1 MKQFTLIVGAIGAI
15 GLLLLSYVSFR
26 SIQTLDSI
34 NDRLNRANVEYQFVL
49 SQDSITVFDN
59 NRLVGTVRL
68 EGQLDSLMVA
78 DNE

>member
-1 MKQFTLIVGAIGAI
+1 MKQFTLILGAIV
-15 GLLLLSYVSFR
+15 LLLLSYVLFR

-34 NDRLNRANVEYQFVL
+34 NSRLNRANAEYQFVL

-59 NRLVGTVRL
+59 NRFVGTVRL

>member
-1 MKQFTLIVGAIGAI
+1 MKQFTLIIGVI
-15 GLLLLSYVSFR
+15 VLLLVSYVSLR

-34 NDRLNRANVEYQFVL
+34 NNRLNRANAEYQFVL

>member
-1 MKQFTLIVGAIGAI
+1 MKQFTLIIGVI
-15 GLLLLSYVSFR
+15 VLLLVSYVSLR

-34 NDRLNRANVEYQFVL
+34 NNRLNRANAEYQFVL
-49 SQDSITVFDN
+49 SQDSVIVFDN

>member
-1 MKQFTLIVGAIGAI
+1 MKQFTLIVGVIV
-15 GLLLLSYVSFR
+15 LLLVSYVSLR

-34 NDRLNRANVEYQFVL
+34 NNRLNRANAEYQFVL
-49 SQDSITVFDN
+49 SQDSVIVFDN
-59 NRLVGTVRL
+59 NRFVGTVRL

>member
-1 MKQFTLIVGAIGAI
+1 MKQFTLILGAIV
-15 GLLLLSYVSFR
+15 LLLLSYVSLR

-34 NDRLNRANVEYQFVL
+34 NARLNRANAEYQFVL

-59 NRLVGTVRL
+59 NRFVGTVRL
-68 EGQLDSLMVA
+68 EGQLDSLMIV